1 MLKAPGTWIPYML
14 LAASIGY
21 LAITKLLC
29 KLKRENKE
37 NKSSEKRARKT
48 AKHS

>member
-29 KLKRENKE
+29 RLKGKRTQRREK
-37 NKSSEKRARKT
+37 
-48 AKHS
+48 